1 MFFFFI
7 HGSPERRIVNSIL
20 VIVEITTLTIISLVP
35 VDKEVDSSKDVLDDL
50 ENIDDDLDKLGI
62 PFVKIDDDSIAKDFG
77 ILDELPALVYFEDEI
92 PSVYEGDLHNE
103 EKALKWIVKQAQE
116 DTIEEVTEEMLNYL
130 VKGREYVLVF
140 YGEYLADGE
149 MTEKQ
154 IRVRDDVGHFRR
166 FGVT

>member
-1 MFFFFI
+1 MSLRPRSYFSQLKEKKVARE
-7 HGSPERRIVNSIL
+7 GRPCVNNNSTYVL
-20 VIVEITTLTIISLVP
+20 FT

-103 EKALKWIVKQAQE
+103 EKALKWIIKQAQE
-116 DTIEEVTEEMLNYL
+116 DTIEEVTEEMLNFL
-130 VKGREYVLVF
+130 VKDKEYVLVF
-140 YGEYLADGE
+140 YGKLRALTYLWCS
-149 MTEKQ
+149 
-154 IRVRDDVGHFRR
+154 
-166 FGVT
+166 

>member
-1 MFFFFI
+1 M
-7 HGSPERRIVNSIL
+7 
-20 VIVEITTLTIISLVP
+20 
-35 VDKEVDSSKDVLDDL
+35 DDL

-116 DTIEEVTEEMLNYL
+116 DTIEEVTEEMLDYL
-130 VKGREYVLVF
+130 VKDKEYVLVF
-140 YGEYLADGE
+140 YGENALTLRHEQLQLSSGSISIKRCQRTQAFDCVH
-149 MTEKQ
+149 TSCSP
-154 IRVRDDVGHFRR
+154 
-166 FGVT
+166 